1 MTISRSNFVKAA
13 AASVLAFAA
22 LGTASVAQARDNI
35 NWSVGINAAPGV
47 VIGATNGRYY
57 APPAYVQ
64 PAPSYYPGAVYPSNV
79 YPSSYYVQPAPV
91 YVAPPVY
98 YRPAPVYYGP
108 SFYYR
113 DGHRGHGHGGHRG
126 HRH

>member
-1 MTISRSNFVKAA
+1 MTISRSNIVKAA
-13 AASVLAFAA
+13 AAALAIAA

-35 NWSVGINAAPGV
+35 SWSVGINAAPGV
-47 VIGATNGRYY
+47 VIGATNGYY
-57 APPAYVQ
+57 APPVYVQ
-64 PAPSYYPGAVYPSNV
+64 PQTYYPANV
-79 YPSSYYVQPAPV
+79 YPSSYYVQPAPI

-108 SFYYR
+108 SVYYR
-113 DGHRGHGHGGHRG
+113 GGHRHHRG

>member
-1 MTISRSNFVKAA
+1 MTISRSNIVKAA
-13 AASVLAFAA
+13 AAAAVAFAA

-47 VIGATNGRYY
+47 VIGASNGYY
-57 APPAYVQ
+57 APPVYVQ
-64 PAPSYYPGAVYPSNV
+64 PQTYYPQNV
-79 YPSSYYVQPAPV
+79 YPSSYYVQPAPI

-113 DGHRGHGHGGHRG
+113 DGHRHHRG
-126 HRH
+126 HRR